1 MRARKTKRPKDI
13 SNAHPLRQLLRQLH
27 DQLHSSS
34 TRQLRSQLRS
44 QLHSKVERAATPRNS
59 MCCKALHIPGVP
71 LVFQPDACFSS
82 RQ

>member
-27 DQLHSSS
+27 D
-34 TRQLRSQLRS
+34 

-82 RQ
+82 GQ